1 MASHVLRYIAKWRCI
16 TEGRPIQIA
25 YTNAA
30 RKGLK
35 KMPAKDRAA
44 LIAKLE
50 AYAATGEGDVK
61 RLVGSDYLRL
71 RHGDWRAIFEVEDGV
86 LVIRVAHRREVYK

>member
-1 MASHVLRYIAKWRCI
+1 M
-16 TEGRPIQIA
+16 QIA
-25 YTNAA
+25 YTNVA

-35 KMPAKDRAA
+35 NMPAKDRAA
-44 LIAKLE
+44 LITKLE

-61 RLVGSDYLRL
+61 KLVGSEYFRL

-86 LVIRVAHRREVYK
+86 LVIRVAHRKEVYK

>member
-1 MASHVLRYIAKWRCI
+1 M
-16 TEGRPIQIA
+16 QIA

-35 KMPAKDRAA
+35 KMPATDRLA
-44 LIAKLE
+44 LIAKLGT
-50 AYAATGEGDVK
+50 YAATGEGDVK
-61 RLVGSDYLRL
+61 KLVGSKYYRL
-71 RHGDWRAIFEVEDGV
+71 RHGDWRAIFEIEDGV

>member
-1 MASHVLRYIAKWRCI
+1 M
-16 TEGRPIQIA
+16 QIA
-25 YTNAA
+25 YTNVA

-35 KMPAKDRAA
+35 KMPAKDRVS

-50 AYAATGEGDVK
+50 AYAATGDGDVK
-61 RLVGSDYLRL
+61 KLVGSEYFRL
-71 RHGDWRAIFEVEDGV
+71 RHGDWRAIFELEDGV

>member
-1 MASHVLRYIAKWRCI
+1 M
-16 TEGRPIQIA
+16 QIA

-35 KMPAKDRAA
+35 KMPAK
-44 LIAKLE
+44 E
-50 AYAATGEGDVK
+50 
-61 RLVGSDYLRL
+61 
-71 RHGDWRAIFEVEDGV
+71 RAIFEVEDGV

>member
-1 MASHVLRYIAKWRCI
+1 M
-16 TEGRPIQIA
+16 QIA
-25 YTNAA
+25 YTKVA

-35 KMPAKDRAA
+35 TMPVKDRTA

-71 RHGDWRAIFEVEDGV
+71 RHGDWRAIFES
-86 LVIRVAHRREVYK
+86 RMACW

>member
-1 MASHVLRYIAKWRCI
+1 M
-16 TEGRPIQIA
+16 QIA
-25 YTNAA
+25 YTNVA

-35 KMPAKDRAA
+35 RMPAKDRAA

-50 AYAATGEGDVK
+50 VYAATGEGDVK
-61 RLVGSDYLRL
+61 KLVGSEYYRL
-71 RHGDWRAIFEVEDGV
+71 RHGDWRAIFEIEDGV

>member
-1 MASHVLRYIAKWRCI
+1 M
-16 TEGRPIQIA
+16 QIA
-25 YTNAA
+25 YTHVA

-50 AYAATGEGDVK
+50 AYAATGDGDVK
-61 RLVGSDYLRL
+61 KLVGSEYFCL